1 MELLITDINSEP
13 LFLTR
18 NNTQIKV
25 TMVKISNHRY
35 SITKLP
41 INCYNDDIAEIN
53 RIKNVEMDKV
63 SGYKLNGDIIN
74 NLKLFKGDK

>member
-35 SITKLP
+35 SITKPP
-41 INCYNDDIAEIN
+41 INCNNDDISEIN

-63 SGYKLNGDIIN
+63 SGT
-74 NLKLFKGDK
+74 NLMGT

>member
-18 NNTQIKV
+18 NNAQIKV

-35 SITKLP
+35 SITKP
-41 INCYNDDIAEIN
+41 QINCYNDDIAEIN

-63 SGYKLNGDIIN
+63 SRYKLNGDIIN

>member
-35 SITKLP
+35 SITKP
-41 INCYNDDIAEIN
+41 RINCNNDNIAEIN
-53 RIKNVEMDKV
+53 RIKNVEKENL

-74 NLKLFKGDK
+74 NLNLFKGDK